1 MFIQPHEGHGFRTG
15 YNGALALGAL
25 LWLILPLIGCF
36 SSRKEYVVDY
46 TRGNAVTAQ
55 GSRERPCQTEGH
67 CWMLAERDGV
77 RSYWLVYQ

>member
-15 YNGALALGAL
+15 YNGVLALGAL

-46 TRGNAVTAQ
+46 TRGNDVTAQ

-67 CWMLAERDGV
+67 CRMLAERDGV
-77 RSYWLVYQ
+77 RSYWMVYQ